1 MENNNAISS
10 REKIAERLKEARIS
24 SGLSQAQAAKQL
36 GLQRPAISEIE
47 AGNRKVSAEEIIQFA
62 NLFKVDSNWL
72 LLKDSVQET
81 EQFKLAARELEKLSE
96 DDLKK
101 VMDILKILPKKR

>member
-1 MENNNAISS
+1 MENNNASSS

-24 SGLSQAQAAKQL
+24 SGLSQAQAATQL
-36 GLQRPAISEIE
+36 KLQRPAISEIE
-47 AGNRKVSAEEIIQFA
+47 AGNRKVSAEEVIQFA
-62 NLFKVDSNWL
+62 NLYKVDSNWL
-72 LLKDSVQET
+72 LLQDSQEET

-96 DDLKK
+96 EDLKK